1 MTDLSELEQR
11 ITVALDRIANGVD
24 TLSRPAPGPDPDSI
38 ARLGAL
44 ESELAE
50 ERAAKAALEARVAEL
65 ESSPAVPGAP
75 PDDDAASRLAALE
88 SDLAAEK
95 EARAA
100 LERQLAEAVPAGP
113 SATEAELRAELDQA
127 LALKTKLESR
137 LARLE
142 PAAAPEPDASATAE
156 LSEALEAERTAKARL
171 EERLGTL
178 ADGHAAEMAEL
189 RQRHDA
195 MIEQS
200 RDMQDRVRGLRRRIE
215 EMRQAMQI
223 ALEQGAEAITD
234 PHLVNRTMM
243 AELEG
248 LRALREADRT
258 ELDVLLGALK
268 PLVKEG
274 ADA

>member
-11 ITVALDRIANGVD
+11 ITAALDRIASGVD
-24 TLSRPAPGPDPDSI
+24 TLSRPAPGPDPDT
-38 ARLGAL
+38 AAQLVAL
-44 ESELAE
+44 QAELAD
-50 ERAAKAALEARVAEL
+50 ERAAKVKLEARVAEL
-65 ESSPAVPGAP
+65 ESVSLPEVAL
-75 PDDDAASRLAALE
+75 PDAETAARVAALE
-88 SDLAAEK
+88 AELAAEK

-100 LERQLAEAVPAGP
+100 LERQLAEATPGEASLAEAG
-113 SATEAELRAELDQA
+113 LRAELDQA
-127 LALKTKLESR
+127 LALKAKLEAR
-137 LARLE
+137 LTRLE
-142 PAAAPEPDASATAE
+142 PAAAPEPDAGATAE
-156 LSEALEAERTAKARL
+156 LSMALEAEKAAKAEL
-171 EERLGTL
+171 EERLGAL
-178 ADGHAAEMAEL
+178 ESGHAAKMAEL
-189 RQRHDA
+189 QQRHDA

-200 RDMQDRVRGLRRRIE
+200 RDMQERVRGLRRRIE

-223 ALEQGAEAITD
+223 ALEKGGEAITD